1 MIVVEENKSY
11 NQVVGSSSM
20 PFLNSIIQ
28 KYAVASNYYANG
40 VDSLPNYFML
50 TVGQTLTTGATYSD
64 VVTADNVVRELK
76 TAGKTWKAYAESIP
90 SVGYV
95 GGDVPP
101 YVKVHN
107 PFAYL
112 SDVLNDSTV
121 KQNIVGMDQFT
132 TDLTANQL
140 PNYSFIIPD
149 DNSNS
154 HDCPP
159 NMATCT
165 LADTLSYSDNW
176 LKQQL
181 QPLMNSPAWA
191 NTLLIIT
198 YDESDGST
206 VQGGGQVATVVAGPF
221 IKTGYK
227 IATALQHES
236 MLRLSLKALGVTVY
250 PGQAATAPDINDAFS
265 APPQ

>member
-1 MIVVEENKSY
+1 MVEENKSY
-11 NQVVGSSSM
+11 DQVVGSTSM
-20 PFLNSIIQ
+20 PFLNSLIKQ
-28 KYAVASNYYANG
+28 YAVATNYYANG

-50 TVGQTLTTGATYSD
+50 TTGQTLTTGATYND
-64 VVTADNVVRELK
+64 VVTVDNVVRELK
-76 TAGKTWKAYAESIP
+76 TAGKNWKAYAESIP

-112 SDVLNDSTV
+112 SDVLNDSTE
-121 KQNIVGMDQFT
+121 KQNIVGIDQFAA
-132 TDLTANQL
+132 DLTANQL
-140 PNYSFIIPD
+140 PNYSFIIPN

-159 NMATCT
+159 NMSTCT

-176 LKQQL
+176 LKQEL
-181 QPLMNSPAWA
+181 QPLINSPAWA
-191 NTLLIIT
+191 NTLLIVT

-206 VQGGGQVATVVAGPF
+206 VQGGGQVATVIAGPF
-221 IKTGYK
+221 IKAGYK
-227 IATALQHES
+227 ITTAMQHES
-236 MLRLSLKALGVTVY
+236 SLRLSLKALGVTVY
-250 PGQAATAPDINDAFS
+250 PGQAATAPDLDDAFS
-265 APPQ
+265 TPPQ